1 MIDFTCSLTDAGA
14 AHSEGIIMRF
24 IEKLAFGTSFAQTP
38 QWTPAVVVGL
48 VLAICAPASAQTGS
62 ETVYAVTYL
71 DVGASSLG
79 KGVDLLKQYR
89 ESSRHEAGNVEFT
102 VLQEVGRPNR
112 FAIVEGWKDQ
122 SAFDAHE
129 KAMSTTQFQGALKAI
144 RNSPPNQHVLHAF
157 AASPARAEPSSDA
170 VWTVEHIDFLPMF
183 ANIAQPA
190 VRRLAEASAKE
201 DGVVRYDIYQEP
213 AHSNHFSVVAAWT
226 SMKAFD
232 AYETAPPTR
241 EFRAAT
247 VMPARGNLYDQR
259 LYKIV
264 D

>member
-1 MIDFTCSLTDAGA
+1 M
-14 AHSEGIIMRF
+14 IMRV
-24 IEKLAFGTSFAQTP
+24 IQKLASASSFAQTG
-38 QWTPAVVVGL
+38 QWAPAMAIGL
-48 VLAICAPASAQTGS
+48 VIAICLPASAQTDG
-62 ETVYAVTYL
+62 EAVYAVTYL
-71 DVGASSLG
+71 DVAASSPG
-79 KGVDLLKQYR
+79 RGVDLLKQYR

-102 VLQEVGRPNR
+102 VLEEVGRPNR

-129 KAMSTTQFQGALKAI
+129 KAMSTTQFQEALKAI

-157 AASPARAEPSSDA
+157 AAGPARTEPSSDA
-170 VWTVEHIDFLPMF
+170 FYTVEHIDFLPMF
-183 ANIAQPA
+183 ANIAQPV
-190 VRRLAEASAKE
+190 VRRLAQSSAKE
-201 DGVVRYDIYQEP
+201 DGVLRYDIYQEP
-213 AHSNHFSVVAAWT
+213 AHSNHYSVVAAWT
-226 SMKAFD
+226 SMEAFD

-259 LYKIV
+259 LYKVV